1 MDFNAGRV
9 RRGEAIAGGG
19 GIVLLAV
26 LLFLPWFA
34 RRAPDGRVAS
44 LDGWH
49 ALTTTRWILLVT
61 IVAAVAVV
69 LLTASRRAPAIPVV
83 ASMLACV
90 LGVVSSLLLLFRI
103 IGHPGL
109 TARAG
114 VYVGLLAALA
124 VGYGGYLSLRTE
136 RGSPGDPRA
145 IETVALGHDPE
156 TSAGETESTSAG
168 RPAP

>member
-1 MDFNAGRV
+1 MDSGAGRM
-9 RRGEAIAGGG
+9 RRAEVIAGGG
-19 GIVLLAV
+19 GVVLLAV
-26 LLFLPWFA
+26 LFFVPCFA
-34 RRAPDGRVAS
+34 RRDPDGRAAS

-61 IVAAVAVV
+61 IVAAVAVG
-69 LLTASRRAPAIPVV
+69 LLTASRRAHAIPVV

-90 LGVVSSLLLLFRI
+90 LGVASSLLLLVRLVD
-103 IGHPGL
+103 HPGL

-124 VGYGGYLSLRTE
+124 VGYGGYLALRTE

-145 IETVALGHDPE
+145 IETVPLGRDA
-156 TSAGETESTSAG
+156 TRSAGESEPTSAG
-168 RPAP
+168 RPGP